1 VLIKLKQ
8 NSMAMFN
15 ILPLIFI
22 LLSLSVIII
31 VVVRKFSVL
40 ASLDVDNI
48 LAEKEAKFKREILG
62 NRLKRNVLKFN
73 FYTKKVFK
81 PLGGFAGESFQGLYN
96 KFTELKDKH
105 LQEKMLQNQN
115 SEPDES
121 MLDLLFVEV
130 NDFLK
135 NDNFEKAEKKLIEI
149 IGIDSRNLKA
159 FDELANVYSKTKQF
173 REAEQ
178 TYRHLLKLLDDD
190 NSENSE
196 FSGQAEILYQLA
208 FLNKEQEKNE
218 ESFRLIREAIGLEPN
233 NPRYLD
239 IAIEISIIN
248 KDKKLALEFLD
259 SLARNN
265 PENNKLSSFEE
276 KIKALEAV
284 SDNQD

>member
-1 VLIKLKQ
+1 
-8 NSMAMFN
+8 MAMFN

-48 LAEKEAKFKREILG
+48 PAEKEAKFKREILG

-81 PLGGFAGESFQGLYN
+81 PLGGFAGESFQNLHN
-96 KFTELKDKH
+96 KFTELRDKH
-105 LQEKMLQNQN
+105 LQEKMLQNQGQGL
-115 SEPDES
+115 DES
-121 MLDLLFVEV
+121 RLNLLFIEV

-149 IGIDSRNLKA
+149 IGIDSRSLKA

-178 TYRHLLKLLDDD
+178 TYRHLLKLLDDE

-196 FSGQAEILYQLA
+196 FPGQAEILYQLA

-218 ESFRLIREAIGLEPN
+218 EGFRLIKEAIGLEPN

-248 KDKKLALEFLD
+248 KDKKSALGFLD
-259 SLARNN
+259 SLTKNN

-276 KIKALEAV
+276 KIKALEVV
-284 SDNQD
+284 SEKQD

>member
-1 VLIKLKQ
+1 
-8 NSMAMFN
+8 MAMFN